1 MKKEALKTQTDFFS
15 SHIQNFLYY
24 LQVEKGL
31 ADNTVSAYENDLNRF
46 GHYIRNQK
54 IKKAAQIDAKVIE
67 AFLASPEEASKS
79 PSTRERLLVALRG
92 FFKFLLIEK
101 IIEKDPTVYIDSP
114 KSGTYF
120 PNVLSSQE
128 VEKLLAL
135 PDTETPTGLRDKA
148 MLELLYASGLRVSE
162 LVNLKFSDIN
172 MELRFLRFLGKGSK
186 ERIVPFNKSAHQA
199 MSEYLEGSRDI
210 LLHGKKSDFIF
221 LSNSNSGRGKPLT
234 RGSFYCI
241 IKSYGEQM
249 GVEISP
255 HTLRH
260 SVATHL
266 LENGADLRIV
276 QEFLGHADISTT
288 QIYTH
293 MSKAQISKIYK
304 KSHPRA

>member
-1 MKKEALKTQTDFFS
+1 MKTDSLKKKTDFFS
-15 SHIQNFLYY
+15 AYIQNFLYY

-31 ADNTVSAYENDLNRF
+31 ADNTVLAYENDLNRF
-46 GHYIRNQK
+46 AAFIKTNN
-54 IKKAAQIDAKVIE
+54 IKKAAQIDTKFIE
-67 AFLASPEEASKS
+67 TFLSTPEEAVKS
-79 PSTRERLLVALRG
+79 PATRERMLVTLRG

-120 PNVLSSQE
+120 PNVLSSE
-128 VEKLLAL
+128 ETEKLLSL
-135 PDTETPTGLRDKA
+135 PDCETPAGLRDKA

-186 ERIVPFNKSAHQA
+186 ERIVPFNKSAYQA
-199 MSEYLEGSRDI
+199 MLEYLEGGRDI
-210 LLHGKKSDFIF
+210 LLHGKRSDFIF
-221 LSNSNSGRGKPLT
+221 LSNSNNGRGKPLT

-241 IKSYGEQM
+241 IKAYGEQM

-260 SVATHL
+260 SVATHM
-266 LENGADLRIV
+266 LENGADLRVV